1 MKIFIDVDNTVL
13 EHTSSYNARTES
25 RVHKTMGQNPTFNE
39 DAIKNMYY
47 SAIVTDPNNFKKLFF
62 RDNVYILTK
71 SSNDTYE
78 KYKQQKMASVLGIT
92 VEELISITDSQGHPK
107 YMFVSF
113 QDDKSQYIK
122 NIFGIDDLHG
132 CVLIDDYSENLA
144 LWEEDGGIG
153 IKFYN
158 EYNSPIHPM
167 GGLVISNFKLFAFK
181 PQTTISSMVFVDSL
195 VANEICQMEMKDM
208 NIIPIIDL
216 INSEVIKTFGLE
228 AKQFETQ
235 KNKHSQFLSEYY
247 QFLERF
253 NFYKIDNFIK
263 ANVRPN
269 MINVIENP
277 FPYNKSL
284 YKRDLGIKENLVIEY
299 NAVKQPKENAAD
311 VYVTMPSEI
320 IYNYKHD
327 MIKRT
332 ILEIVSIINNN
343 QE

>member
-25 RVHKTMGQNPTFNE
+25 RVHKTMGQNPTYNE

-78 KYKQQKMASVLGIT
+78 KYKQLKMASVLGIS
-92 VEELISITDSQGHPK
+92 VEELRTITDSAGHPK
-107 YMFVSF
+107 YMYVDYSE
-113 QDDKSQYIK
+113 DKSEYIK
-122 NIFGIDDLHG
+122 KMFGISDLNN

-144 LWEEDGGIG
+144 LWEEEGGIG

-167 GGLVISNFKLFAFK
+167 GGLVISNFKLFSFVPK
-181 PQTTISSMVFVDSL
+181 REKNNMMFVDSL
-195 VANEICQMEMKDM
+195 IANEIRHADIESI
-208 NIIPIIDL
+208 NIIPIIEL
-216 INSEVIKTFGLE
+216 VNEEIMKTFHLE
-228 AKQFETQ
+228 PKQFETQ
-235 KNKHSQFLSEYY
+235 KNKHSEFLSEYY

-253 NFYKIDNFIK
+253 NFYKVKNFIRK
-263 ANVRPN
+263 HIAHDA
-269 MINVIENP
+269 INVIESP
-277 FPYNKSL
+277 FPYNKSA
-284 YKRDLGIKENLVIEY
+284 YKSELDIKENLVIEY
-299 NAVKQPKENAAD
+299 NAERNPKESAAD
-311 VYVTMPSEI
+311 VYVTMPNEI

-332 ILEIVSIINNN
+332 ILEIVAIINAN

>member
-47 SAIVTDPNNFKKLFF
+47 SAIVTDPKNFKKLFF

-78 KYKQQKMASVLGIT
+78 KYKQQKMASVLGLT
-92 VEELISITDSQGHPK
+92 VEELIALTDSNGHPK
-107 YMFVSF
+107 YMYVSF
-113 QDDKSQYIK
+113 EEDKSAYIK
-122 NIFGIDDLHG
+122 NMFNIEDLHG

-167 GGLVISNFKLFAFK
+167 GGLVISNFKLFSFSPGK
-181 PQTTISSMVFVDSL
+181 VTNSMMFVDSL
-195 VANEICQMEMKDM
+195 VANEIRNMGLKDL
-208 NIIPIIDL
+208 NIIPIIEL
-216 INSEVIKTFGLE
+216 VNNEVIKTFDLE
-228 AKQFETQ
+228 KKQFDTQ

-253 NFYKIDNFIK
+253 NFHKVDSYIK
-263 ANVRPN
+263 DLIVPGK
-269 MINVIENP
+269 INVIENP

-284 YKRDLGIKENLVIEY
+284 YKRDLDIKENLVIEY
-299 NAVKQPKENAAD
+299 NATKNPRENAAD

-332 ILEIVSIINNN
+332 ILEIVAIINNN
-343 QE
+343 QQ

>member
-47 SAIVTDPNNFKKLFF
+47 SAIVTDPNNFKNLFF

-78 KYKQQKMASVLGIT
+78 KYKQLKMANVLGIT
-92 VEELISITDSQGHPK
+92 VEELISLTDSQGHPK
-107 YMFVSF
+107 YMFVDFSE
-113 QDDKSQYIK
+113 DKSEYIK
-122 NIFGIDDLHG
+122 NMFGIEDLHG

-144 LWEEDGGIG
+144 LWEEEGGIG

-167 GGLVISNFKLFAFK
+167 GGLVVSNFKLFNYR
-181 PQTTISSMVFVDSL
+181 PQQVENSMMFVDSL
-195 VANEICQMEMKDM
+195 IANEIRIMELKGI
-208 NIIPIIDL
+208 NIIPIIEL
-216 INSEVIKTFGLE
+216 VNQEVIKTFNLE
-228 AKQFETQ
+228 QNQFNTQ
-235 KNKHSQFLSEYY
+235 KNKHSEFLSEYY

-253 NFYKIDNFIK
+253 NFYKIDKYIK
-263 ANVRPN
+263 ERVKPGN
-269 MINVIENP
+269 INVIENP

-284 YKRDLGIKENLVIEY
+284 YKRDIDIKENLVIEY
-299 NAVKQPKENAAD
+299 NAVKAPKENAAD

-332 ILEIVSIINNN
+332 ILEIISIINNN
-343 QE
+343 QQ

>member
-13 EHTSSYNARTES
+13 EHTSSYSARTEG

-47 SAIVTDPNNFKKLFF
+47 SAIVTDPTNFKKLFF

-71 SSNDTYE
+71 SSNQTYE
-78 KYKQQKMASVLGIT
+78 KYKQLKMANVLGLT
-92 VEELISITDSQGHPK
+92 VEELNQMTDKEGHPK
-107 YMFVSF
+107 YMYVEFGE
-113 QDDKSQYIK
+113 DKSKYIK
-122 NIFGIDDLHG
+122 DMFDIKDLHG

-167 GGLVISNFKLFAFK
+167 GGLVISNFKLFTFK
-181 PQTTISSMVFVDSL
+181 PQITNNSMLFVDSL
-195 VANEICQMEMKDM
+195 VANEIRVMKISDV
-208 NIIPIIDL
+208 NIIPIINL
-216 INSEVIKTFGLE
+216 INNEVIKTFNLE
-228 AKQFETQ
+228 SKQFDTQ
-235 KNKHSQFLSEYY
+235 KNKHSQFLKEYY

-253 NFYKIDNFIK
+253 NFYKIDDYIK
-263 ANVRPN
+263 KLIKPEA
-269 MINVIENP
+269 INIIENP

-284 YKRDLGIKENLVIEY
+284 YKRDLDIKENLVIEY
-299 NAVKQPKENAAD
+299 NATKTPRENAAD

-332 ILEIVSIINNN
+332 ILEIVAIINNN
-343 QE
+343 QQ

>member
-25 RVHKTMGQNPTFNE
+25 RVHKTMGQNPTYNE

-47 SAIVTDPNNFKKLFF
+47 SAIVTDPKNFKSLFF

-78 KYKQQKMASVLGIT
+78 KYKQLKMANVLGIT
-92 VEELISITDSQGHPK
+92 VEELVTMTDSKGHPK
-107 YMFVSF
+107 YMYVSF
-113 QDDKSQYIK
+113 DQDKSQYIK
-122 NIFGIDDLHG
+122 DMFGKTDLHG

-167 GGLVISNFKLFAFK
+167 GGLVISNFKLFSFK
-181 PQTTISSMVFVDSL
+181 PQLVNNSMMFVDSL
-195 VANEICQMEMKDM
+195 VANEIRVMELKDA
-208 NIIPIIDL
+208 NIIPIIEL
-216 INSEVIKTFGLE
+216 VNKEVIKTFDLE
-228 AKQFETQ
+228 EKQFDTQ

-253 NFYKIDNFIK
+253 NFYKVDNFIK
-263 ANVRPN
+263 ERLKDNA
-269 MINVIENP
+269 INVIENP
-277 FPYNKSL
+277 FPYNKTL
-284 YKRDLGIKENLVIEY
+284 YKRDLDIKENLVIEY
-299 NAVKQPKENAAD
+299 NATKEPRENAAD

-332 ILEIVSIINNN
+332 ILEIMAIINNN
-343 QE
+343 QQ

>member
-78 KYKQQKMASVLGIT
+78 KYKQLKMASVLGIT
-92 VEELISITDSQGHPK
+92 VEELVNLTDKHGHPK
-107 YMFVSF
+107 YMYVSF
-113 QDDKSQYIK
+113 TEDKSEYIK
-122 NIFGIDDLHG
+122 SMFGKEDLNG

-144 LWEEDGGIG
+144 LWEEEGGIG

-167 GGLVISNFKLFAFK
+167 GGLVISNFKLFAYK
-181 PQTTISSMVFVDSL
+181 PQTNLSSIMFVDSL
-195 VANEICQMEMKDM
+195 VANEIQTMEISNV

-216 INSEVIKTFGLE
+216 VNNEVMKTFNLE
-228 AKQFETQ
+228 EKQFDTQ
-235 KNKHSQFLSEYY
+235 KNKHSRFLSEYY

-253 NFYKIDNFIK
+253 NFYKIDDFIK
-263 ANVRPN
+263 SKVIEGT
-269 MINVIENP
+269 INIIENP
-277 FPYNKSL
+277 FPYNKSI
-284 YKRDLGIKENLVIEY
+284 YKEDLGIKENLVIEY
-299 NAVKQPKENAAD
+299 NAERAPRENAAD

-332 ILEIVSIINNN
+332 ILEIISIINAN

>member
-25 RVHKTMGQNPTFNE
+25 RVHKTMGQNPTYNE

-47 SAIVTDPNNFKKLFF
+47 SAIVTDPTNFKKLFF

-78 KYKQQKMASVLGIT
+78 KYKQQKMAKVLGLT
-92 VEELISITDSQGHPK
+92 VSELVSMSDSEGHPK
-107 YMFVSF
+107 YMYVDFA
-113 QDDKSQYIK
+113 QDKSQYIRDMFK
-122 NIFGIDDLHG
+122 VKDLTN

-153 IKFYN
+153 IKFFN

-167 GGLVISNFKLFAFK
+167 GGLVISNFKLFSFK
-181 PQTTISSMVFVDSL
+181 PQFVENSMMFVDSL
-195 VANEICQMEMKDM
+195 IANEIRMMDIPGT

-216 INSEVIKTFGLE
+216 VNEQVIETFHLE
-228 AKQFETQ
+228 NKQFHTQ

-253 NFYKIDNFIK
+253 NFWKVDNFIK
-263 ANVRPN
+263 KQIVEEKLN
-269 MINVIENP
+269 IIENP

-284 YKRDLGIKENLVIEY
+284 YKRDLNIKENLVIEY
-299 NAVKQPKENAAD
+299 NAVKGPKENAAD

-320 IYNYKHD
+320 IYNYKQD

-332 ILEIVSIINNN
+332 IMEIVAIINDNH
-343 QE
+343 Q

>member
-92 VEELISITDSQGHPK
+92 VEELINLKDAQGHPK
-107 YMFVSF
+107 YMFVGF
-113 QDDKSQYIK
+113 TVDKSEYIK
-122 NIFGIDDLHG
+122 ELFDKTDLNG
-132 CVLIDDYSENLA
+132 CVLIDDYSENLTY
-144 LWEEDGGIG
+144 WEEEGGIG

-158 EYNSPIHPM
+158 EYNSPIHPI
-167 GGLVISNFKLFAFK
+167 GGLVISNFKLFSFK
-181 PQTTISSMVFVDSL
+181 PEATQNSMMFVDSL
-195 VANEICQMEMKDM
+195 VANEIRILDLDNI

-216 INSEVIKTFGLE
+216 IDDEVIKAFDLE
-228 AKQFETQ
+228 SKQFDTQ
-235 KNKHSQFLSEYY
+235 KNKHSRFLSEYY
-247 QFLERF
+247 QFMERF
-253 NFYKIDNFIK
+253 NFYKIDQFIK
-263 ANVRPN
+263 SHLKPGMVN
-269 MINVIENP
+269 IIENP
-277 FPYNKSL
+277 FPYTKSL
-284 YKRDLGIKENLVIEY
+284 YKRDLDIKENLVIEY
-299 NAVKQPKENAAD
+299 NASKKPRENAAD

-343 QE
+343 QQ